1 MIMRRGDSVRSDR
14 RRAPRADTPIS
25 DRLAHRPIL
34 SIFVHV
40 TEAK

>member
-1 MIMRRGDSVRSDR
+1 MIVRRGDSVRSDR
-14 RRAPRADTPIS
+14 RRAPQCSTRRS
-25 DRLAHRPIL
+25 GRLAHRPIL